1 MPDTTTT
8 TEAPIDTLANAVM
21 GALYSFVGKAAGDLD
36 SDDDGSDEPFI
47 SWCQPGIPFEAGD
60 FDFAKHML
68 VGQGATDEER
78 ALDAGNQ
85 MTQAAGFSR
94 FVDFVPSVDGVVG
107 GNVQGGVLRP
117 GRAALSEI
125 YKRILDASQVAQ
137 LPEPEGLNEKI
148 AALQAQAK
156 PLEEAY
162 QARQST
168 YETAK
173 MEYVLARM
181 QASYSATARLEFQAK
196 GPVLKSKVNQARQA
210 WEIDGNKTT
219 YENLLAEVASLRSK
233 RSPALWRAEAL
244 AKYDDLPEGQNA
256 TFGEARI
263 TMPYPG
269 SFASNTTG
277 WMDFSFKV
285 GDLATSETTKTSK
298 WSASGGFGWGSLKL
312 GASGS
317 GSEDSKVAVS
327 NTKNFAIR
335 MQVAQVSLLRSNWF
349 DSWFLRSDFWRFN
362 PSSIEG
368 QNADVVSD
376 GAMPP
381 KGLLIAYP
389 IAALFVR
396 NVEITLDELK
406 DESSELTKTL
416 KGEASGGWGFGVI
429 NAGGKYERG
438 STVKT
443 HTAHVENGVLK
454 IEGLSLI
461 GFVHELMGEPSPSPK
476 DGLTWVDGSS

>member
-1 MPDTTTT
+1 MPETPTTTR
-8 TEAPIDTLANAVM
+8 ASIDTLANAVM
-21 GALYSFVGKAAGDLD
+21 GAIYSFVGKAAGDLD
-36 SDDDGSDEPFI
+36 AGSADDPFI
-47 SWCQPGIPFEAGD
+47 SWCQPGIPFEPTD

-68 VGQGATDEER
+68 VGQGATDDER
-78 ALDAGNQ
+78 AADAGNQ

-94 FVDFVPSVDGVVG
+94 FVDFVPSVSGVVG

-125 YKRILDASQVAQ
+125 YKRVLEASQVAE
-137 LPEPEGLNEKI
+137 LPEPEGLNAKI
-148 AALQAQAK
+148 AALQAEAK
-156 PLEEAY
+156 PLEEDY
-162 QARQST
+162 QVHQDA

-173 MEYVLARM
+173 VEYVMARM

-196 GPVLKSKVNQARQA
+196 GPMLKSKVNRTRQA
-210 WEIDGNKTT
+210 WEVDGNKTT
-219 YENLLAEVASLRSK
+219 YENLLAEIASLRSK

-263 TMPYPG
+263 TLPYPG
-269 SFASNTTG
+269 SFATNTSG
-277 WMDFSFKV
+277 WMGFSFSV
-285 GDLATSETTKTSK
+285 SDLATSDTSKTSK
-298 WSASGGFGWGSLKL
+298 WEAGGGFGWGSFKL

-317 GSEDSKVAVS
+317 GSEESKVSVNNTS
-327 NTKNFAIR
+327 NFSIK
-335 MQVAQVSLLRSNWF
+335 MEVAQVTFLRNWF
-349 DSWFLRSDFWRFN
+349 DPWFLMSEFWRFN

-376 GAMPP
+376 GGMPP

-389 IAALFVR
+389 IGALFVR

-406 DESSELTKTL
+406 DDNSELVKTL

-429 NAGGKYERG
+429 NANGKYERD

-443 HTAHVENGVLK
+443 HTAHVEDGVLT
-454 IEGLSLI
+454 IAGMSLI
-461 GFVHELMGEPSPSPK
+461 GFTHELMGSHLPNPK
-476 DGLTWVDGSS
+476 SGLTWIDGS